1 MIKAVRKDLEERFH
15 DPDGDNFYLE
25 IAHTANQEEAEL
37 FKSELEQEFQGHE
50 IWVDPL
56 SLSVS
61 CHIGPGAL
69 AVACSKKIPELGK

>member
-1 MIKAVRKDLEERFH
+1 MIKAVRKDLEERFR
-15 DPDGDNFYLE
+15 DPDGDNFYME
-25 IAHTANQEEAEL
+25 IAHTANDAEAQI
-37 FKSELEQEFQGHE
+37 FKKELEEEFPGHD

-69 AVACSKKIPELGK
+69 AFAVSKKVEELS